1 MVLNTQSY
9 MWDGMGWVGYL
20 LGPTFRAPYGANKI
34 GLPETGSHSE
44 EKQKENESNED
55 GVGKTIP

>member
-1 MVLNTQSY
+1 
-9 MWDGMGWVGYL
+9 MGWVGYL